1 MSAEIA
7 RRDFLKAAAAGAAG
21 IAAASVFGGASAF
34 AEDQAKAFEGK
45 KKFAGIG
52 SIREVTDDI
61 LYVGAS
67 DRRIQLFEN
76 VYPIPRGVA
85 YNSYVLL
92 DEKTVLFDTVDR
104 SVTGQFF
111 ENLTAVLDGRE
122 LDYLVV
128 DHMEPDH
135 SSAISEVLVRWPN
148 ATVVCTKAA
157 ALILNQFFACDIS
170 DRSILVDEGDTLN
183 VGRHTLTF
191 VMAPMVHWPEVM
203 MTYDDVSGA
212 LFCADAFGSFGA
224 LNGNLFADE
233 VDFEKDW
240 LPDARR
246 YYCNIVGKYGPQVQ
260 DVLSKAASVDIK
272 ILCPTHGPVWREN
285 LGWIL
290 EKYSLWSSYTP
301 EEKAVMVVYGSVYG
315 GTESAANALAAQIS
329 QKGIADVAV
338 YDVSKTHVSELIA
351 EAFRCSHIVLAAITY
366 NMGIFTPM
374 KNFLLD
380 LEAHNLQNRVFAI
393 VENGSWSPASGRQ
406 MKEIVSRLSG
416 CSVVGDTVTIRS
428 SPDSGDSDAL
438 TALADAVAA
447 SVTDESA
454 VPEAAEAAAGKK
466 WVCKI
471 CGYVY
476 EGDAVP
482 EDYVCPICGAGPKAI
497 PARTGPASGECPTM
511 AFCRCAE
518 EHISPRT
525 KALRRAIKGNGNLPH
540 KL

>member
-1 MSAEIA
+1 MSREIA

-21 IAAASVFGGASAF
+21 IAAASVLGGAGAF
-34 AEDQAKAFEGK
+34 AEDKPKAAKAFEGK

-52 SIREVTDDI
+52 SVREVTDDI
-61 LYVGAS
+61 VYIGVS

-111 ENLTAVLDGRE
+111 ENLTAVLDGRD

-128 DHMEPDH
+128 NHMEPDH
-135 SSAISEVLVRWPN
+135 SSAISEVLVRYPN

-170 DRSILVDEGDTLN
+170 DRSILVDEGDTLK
-183 VGRHTLTF
+183 VGKHTLTF

-203 MTYDDVSGA
+203 VSYDDVSGA

-246 YYCNIVGKYGPQVQ
+246 YYCNIVGKYGSQVQ
-260 DVLSKAASVDIK
+260 DVLKKAATVDIK

-315 GTESAANALAAQIS
+315 GTESAANALAARIS
-329 QKGIADVAV
+329 QGGIGDVAV
-338 YDVSKTHVSELIA
+338 YDVSKTHGSELIA
-351 EAFRCSHIVLAAITY
+351 EAFRCSHIVLASITY

-380 LEAHNLQNRVFAI
+380 LEAHNLQNRCFAI
-393 VENGSWSPASGRQ
+393 IENGSWSPASGRL
-406 MKEIVSRLSG
+406 MKEIVERLQG
-416 CSVVGDTVTIRS
+416 CSIVGETVTILS
-428 SPDSGDSDAL
+428 SPDNGDSDAL
-438 TALADAVAA
+438 TALADAVTA
-447 SVTDESA
+447 SVQNEESA
-454 VPEAAEAAAGKK
+454 EPEETEEAAGKK
-466 WVCKI
+466 WVCKV

-476 EGDAVP
+476 EGDELP
-482 EDYVCPICGAGPKAI
+482 EDYVCPVCGAGPDL
-497 PARTGPASGECPTM
+497 
-511 AFCRCAE
+511 FE
-518 EHISPRT
+518 E
-525 KALRRAIKGNGNLPH
+525 A
-540 KL
+540 

>member
-1 MSAEIA
+1 MNTELS
-7 RRDFLKAAAAGAAG
+7 RRDFLKAAASGAAG
-21 IAAASVFGGASAF
+21 LAVAGVLGGSAF
-34 AEDQAKAFEGK
+34 AEEPAAEGTPFAGK

-52 SIREVTDDI
+52 SVRAVTDDI
-61 LYVGAS
+61 AYIGVS

-85 YNSYVLL
+85 YNSYLLL

-128 DHMEPDH
+128 NHMEPDH
-135 SSAISEVLVRWPN
+135 SSAISEVLVRYPK
-148 ATVVCTKAA
+148 AQVVCTHAA

-170 DRSILVDEGDTLN
+170 DRAILVGEGDTLN
-183 VGRHTLTF
+183 VGAHTLTF

-203 MTYDDVSGA
+203 MTYDDVSGI
-212 LFCADAFGSFGA
+212 LFSADAFGSFGA

-246 YYCNIVGKYGPQVQ
+246 YYTNIVGKYGKQVQ
-260 DVLSKAASVDIK
+260 DVLAKAGTVDIK
-272 ILCPTHGPVWREN
+272 MLCPTHGPVWREN

-301 EEKAVMVVYGSVYG
+301 EEQAVMVVYGSVYG
-315 GTESAANALAAQIS
+315 GTESAANAIAAKIS
-329 QKGIADVAV
+329 QSGVADVAV

-351 EAFRCSHIVLAAITY
+351 EAFRCSHIVLASITY

-380 LEAHNLQNRVFAI
+380 LEAHNLQNRCFAL
-393 VENGSWSPASGRQ
+393 VENGSWSPLSGKL
-406 MKEIVSRLSG
+406 MKEILERLGNASF
-416 CSVVGDTVTIRS
+416 VGETVTIFS
-428 SPDSGDSDAL
+428 SPDAGKREALDAL
-438 TALADAVAA
+438 AEAVAA
-447 SVTDESA
+447 SVLGGGEP
-454 VPEAAEAAAGKK
+454 VAEAKSAAAAA
-466 WVCKI
+466 WVCSV
-471 CGYVY
+471 CGYIY
-476 EGDAVP
+476 EGEELPD
-482 EDYVCPICGAGPKAI
+482 DFVCPVCGVGPDKF
-497 PARTGPASGECPTM
+497 EL
-511 AFCRCAE
+511 
-518 EHISPRT
+518 
-525 KALRRAIKGNGNLPH
+525 K
-540 KL
+540 

>member
-1 MSAEIA
+1 MAKEFA
-7 RRDFLKAAAAGAAG
+7 RRDFLKAAVASAAGLAAT
-21 IAAASVFGGASAF
+21 SVLGGTSAF
-34 AEDQAKAFEGK
+34 AEEAAAGKEFAGK
-45 KKFAGIG
+45 KKFAGVG
-52 SIREVTDDI
+52 SVREVTDDI
-61 LYVGAS
+61 YYVGVS

-92 DEKTVLFDTVDR
+92 DKKTVLIDTVDR

-111 ENLTAVLDGRE
+111 ENVTAVLDGRD

-128 DHMEPDH
+128 NHMEPDH
-135 SSAISEVLVRWPN
+135 SSAISEVLVRYPN
-148 ATVVCTKAA
+148 AKVVCTKAA
-157 ALILNQFFACDIS
+157 AVILNQFFNCDIS

-183 VGRHTLTF
+183 FGRHTFTF
-191 VMAPMVHWPEVM
+191 VLAPMVHWPEVM
-203 MTYDDVSGA
+203 VSFDDVSGA
-212 LFCADAFGSFGA
+212 LFSADAFGSFGA

-246 YYCNIVGKYGPQVQ
+246 YFCNIVGKYGPQVQ
-260 DVLSKAASVDIK
+260 AVLAKAATVPIRM
-272 ILCPTHGPVWREN
+272 LCPTHGPVWRDN

-290 EKYSLWSSYTP
+290 DKYDHWSSYTP

-315 GTESAANALAAQIS
+315 GTESAANAVAAMIS
-329 QKGIADVAV
+329 KRGVADVAV

-351 EAFRCSHIVLAAITY
+351 EAFRCSHIVLASITY

-380 LEAHNLQNRVFAI
+380 LEAHNLQNRSFALI
-393 VENGSWSPASGRQ
+393 ENGSWSPISGRL
-406 MKEIVSRLSG
+406 MKEIVDRLPG
-416 CSVVGDTVTIRS
+416 CSVLGDTVTVLS
-428 SPDSGDSDAL
+428 SPDNGDSEAL
-438 TALADAVAA
+438 AKLADAVADAVLNGNEA
-447 SVTDESA
+447 SAEV
-454 VPEAAEAAAGKK
+454 EAPAGKK

-482 EDYVCPICGAGPKAI
+482 EDYKCPICGAGKA
-497 PARTGPASGECPTM
+497 
-511 AFCRCAE
+511 AFE
-518 EHISPRT
+518 E
-525 KALRRAIKGNGNLPH
+525 A
-540 KL
+540 

>member
-1 MSAEIA
+1 MSKEIA

-21 IAAASVFGGASAF
+21 FVAASALGGVTAF
-34 AEDQAKAFEGK
+34 AEEEKETGLPFEGK

-52 SIREVTDDI
+52 SCRMVTDDI
-61 LYVGAS
+61 VYIGVS

-85 YNSYVLL
+85 YNSYVIL
-92 DEKTVLFDTVDR
+92 DEKTVLVDTVDR

-111 ENLTAVLDGRE
+111 ENLTAVLDGRD
-122 LDYLVV
+122 LDYLIVN
-128 DHMEPDH
+128 HMEPDH
-135 SSAISEVLVRWPN
+135 SSAISEVLVRYPN
-148 ATVVCTKAA
+148 AKVVCTLTAS
-157 ALILNQFFACDIS
+157 LILNQFFACDIS
-170 DRSILVDEGDTLN
+170 DRSILVGEGDTLN
-183 VGRHTLTF
+183 IGKHTLAF

-203 MTYDDVSGA
+203 MTYDTVSGA

-233 VDFEKDW
+233 VDFEKYW

-246 YYCNIVGKYGPQVQ
+246 YYCNIVGKYGKQVQ
-260 DVLSKAASVDIK
+260 DVLTKAGTVDIK

-285 LGWIL
+285 LGWII

-301 EEKAVMVVYGSVYG
+301 EEDAVMVVYGSVYG
-315 GTESAANALAAQIS
+315 GTESAANSLAAQIS
-329 QKGIADVAV
+329 QNGIADVAV

-351 EAFRCSHIVLAAITY
+351 EAFRCSHIVLASITY

-380 LEAHNLQNRVFAI
+380 LEAHNLQNRCFAL
-393 VENGSWSPASGRQ
+393 VENGSWSPASGKL
-406 MKEIVSRLSG
+406 MKEIVERLQG
-416 CSVVGDTVTIRS
+416 CAVVGDTVTIMS

-438 TALADAVAA
+438 KALADAVTA
-447 SVTDESA
+447 SVLSGGEA
-454 VPEAAEAAAGKK
+454 VEETEETAAKK

-476 EGDAVP
+476 EGDEVP
-482 EDYVCPICGAGPKAI
+482 EDYKCPICGA
-497 PARTGPASGECPTM
+497 PAS
-511 AFCRCAE
+511 AFE
-518 EHISPRT
+518 E
-525 KALRRAIKGNGNLPH
+525 A
-540 KL
+540 

>member
-1 MSAEIA
+1 MSKEIA

-21 IAAASVFGGASAF
+21 IAAASVLGGVSAF
-34 AEDQAKAFEGK
+34 AETEQGDNTFEGK
-45 KKFAGIG
+45 KKFAGVGNCRLVTSDIVYIG
-52 SIREVTDDI
+52 V
-61 LYVGAS
+61 S

-111 ENLTAVLDGRE
+111 ENLTAVLDGRD

-135 SSAISEVLVRWPN
+135 SSAITEVLVRYPN
-148 ATVVCTKAA
+148 AKVVCTLTAS
-157 ALILNQFFACDIS
+157 LILNQFFSCDIS
-170 DRSILVDEGDTLN
+170 DRAVIVGEGDTLN

-212 LFCADAFGSFGA
+212 LFSADAFGSFGA

-246 YYCNIVGKYGPQVQ
+246 YYCNIVGKYGKQVQ
-260 DVLSKAASVDIK
+260 DVLAKAGTVDIR

-290 EKYSLWSSYTP
+290 AKYSLWSSYTP
-301 EEKAVMVVYGSVYG
+301 EEEAVMVVYGSVYG
-315 GTESAANALAAQIS
+315 GTESAANLLAARIS
-329 QKGIADVAV
+329 QNGIADVAV

-351 EAFRCSHIVLAAITY
+351 EAFRCSHIVLASITY

-380 LEAHNLQNRVFAI
+380 LEAHNLQNRCFAL
-393 VENGSWSPASGRQ
+393 VENGSWSPASAKLMR
-406 MKEIVSRLSG
+406 EIIERLQG
-416 CSVVGDTVTIRS
+416 CRIVGEPVTVMS
-428 SPDSGDSDAL
+428 SPDNGDSGAL
-438 TALADAVAA
+438 TALADAVTDSVQSGGAA
-447 SVTDESA
+447 PAET
-454 VPEAAEAAAGKK
+454 EATAAKK

-476 EGDAVP
+476 EGDEVP
-482 EDYVCPICGAGPKAI
+482 EDYVCPICGAPK
-497 PARTGPASGECPTM
+497 S
-511 AFCRCAE
+511 AFE
-518 EHISPRT
+518 E
-525 KALRRAIKGNGNLPH
+525 G
-540 KL
+540 